1 MKLGWRGVLLNNT
14 ASLKS
19 KLYHALTPCTFGR
32 QFSMGLL
39 LLLVLQGS
47 SYLSFPLFVQGVT
60 LDNRGSVCLWSK
72 GQVCL
77 LPQKSEILSPSEQTA
92 IFLTAHCQR
101 FEFPKLPFLCCNTC
115 DVTWLSV
122 ELGAQRSV
130 AKMLIL
136 AISAISN
143 K

>member
-1 MKLGWRGVLLNNT
+1 MKLGWRGVLLNN
-14 ASLKS
+14 SFIKI
-19 KLYHALTPCTFGR
+19 KIIPCTYTMHIWETVLHESLASACLARG
-32 QFSMGLL
+32 QLSAFS
-39 LLLVLQGS
+39 
-47 SYLSFPLFVQGVT
+47 FVQEVT

-77 LPQKSEILSPSEQTA
+77 LPQKSEILSPFEQMA
-92 IFLTAHCQR
+92 IFLTAHYQR
-101 FEFPKLPFLCCNTC
+101 FEFPKLHFLCCNTC
-115 DVTWLSV
+115 DVTWPSV
-122 ELGAQRSV
+122 GIGAQGRV